1 MCKIN
6 LHTPRLCISRPCT
19 SLLHKGSSVP
29 WRPPTLVSPRAHS
42 SLHHAS
48 DVVREPHIKVNS
60 FFRWYVHLLL
70 LSHQHEVVGEIFFF
84 PNSQACLFDPMC
96 QLWPTWY
103 CLASVF
109 YQRGQDNSPTP
120 FLYKV
125 QGLLQNFRD
134 TKNWEGKIL
143 PSPHPHLIE

>member
-84 PNSQACLFDPMC
+84 FPNSQACLLDPC
-96 QLWPTWY
+96 ASSGLHGTAWPLSSTKGGKITV
-103 CLASVF
+103 LPLF
-109 YQRGQDNSPTP
+109 YTKS
-120 FLYKV
+120 
-125 QGLLQNFRD
+125 RD
-134 TKNWEGKIL
+134 SFKISETQKIGKIL
-143 PSPHPHLIE
+143 PSPHPILIE